1 MSKLAQWMEITASAG
16 VIIGIVFLII
26 EISQNTTATENEA
39 VFALQSAISESVQIS
54 ATNDELFNVM
64 SKIYENKEL
73 SSREAFRG
81 AIYFASTMPL
91 FEYAYSQYEAGL
103 ISEALLKSY
112 EDDILLFTNATDF
125 SKSFWKNNRNS
136 LTENFRNYVDGLIAA
151 QQ

>member
-26 EISQNTTATENEA
+26 EISQNTTAAENDA
-39 VFALQSAISESVQIS
+39 AFALQSAISEQVLIA
-54 ATNDELFNVM
+54 ATNDELFDII

-73 SSREAFRG
+73 DSREAFRG
-81 AIYFASTMPL
+81 AIYFSSTMSL

-103 ISEALLKSY
+103 ISEELLKSY
-112 EDDILLFTNATDF
+112 EDDVLLFVDATDF
-125 SKSFWKNNRNS
+125 SKSFWRTNRDG
-136 LTENFRNYVDGLIAA
+136 LTVNFRNYVDALIAS